1 MSLRLRQ
8 FYEFGPFRVDTADR
22 LLYRAG
28 RIIALPPKAF
38 DLLLALIRRKGQ
50 TVDRG
55 ELIRTAWPAGLDD
68 LAALSFNI
76 YKLRVA
82 LGESANKHHYI
93 VTDPGRGYRFVA
105 EVRELWDDESA
116 VAQTLAVLPF
126 KPLAGNGTDEYLG
139 LGMADALISRLGSV
153 RQVMVRPTS
162 AITKYDRL
170 GPDALAAGRALRVD
184 SVLDGSIRRVG
195 EKVQVAVQLLS
206 VPTESAVWS
215 HKFEA
220 PFIEFLG
227 FEDEISERV
236 VDALSI
242 SVTSEERARL
252 RRRHTENRE
261 AYQEYLRGRFQWN
274 KRSADGVKKG
284 AVHFERAI
292 QLDRSF
298 ALAYAGLAD
307 CYSLYSFYSIQP
319 PRIAFPKARAAASA
333 ALDLDDSLAEAYTSL
348 GYIKLYY
355 EWDWVG
361 AEKEFR
367 RAISLNP
374 NCATARHWYHE
385 FLLSM
390 GWFDE
395 AMAEVK
401 RAYEL
406 DPLSPV
412 INSALVLPLI
422 HSGQY
427 DRAVERLRK
436 VLELDPDFY
445 RSHLFL
451 GAAYT
456 MKREFSKAVAEFQV
470 AVILSE
476 GSVRALAALGYGYAM
491 SGKKLKACKV
501 LEDLMGRAGQEYVPP
516 YAMAM
521 INAGLGE
528 KDEAF
533 RWLEKAYE
541 ARDEWL
547 VRVKI
552 APELAA
558 LRADPRF
565 VDLLRRMGL
574 AP

>member
-28 RIIALPPKAF
+28 KIIALPPRAF
-38 DLLLALIRRKGQ
+38 DLLLVLIRRKGQ
-50 TVDRG
+50 TVERG
-55 ELIRTAWPAGLDD
+55 DLIRTVWPSGLDD

-76 YKLRVA
+76 YKLRIA
-82 LGESANKHHYI
+82 LGETANRHHYI
-93 VTDPGRGYRFVA
+93 TTDPGRGYRFTA
-105 EVRELWDDESA
+105 DVRELWDDDPG
-116 VAQTLAVLPF
+116 VAQSLAVLPF
-126 KPLAGNGTDEYLG
+126 KPLAGGHTDEYLG
-139 LGMADALISRLGSV
+139 LGVADALISRLSNV

-162 AITKYDRL
+162 AVSKYDRL
-170 GPDALAAGRALRVD
+170 GPDPLTAGRILRVE
-184 SVLDGSIRRVG
+184 SVLDGSIRRDG
-195 EKVQVAVQLLS
+195 NKVQVAVQLLN

-215 HKFEA
+215 HRYEG
-220 PFIEFLG
+220 PFVEFLG
-227 FEDEISERV
+227 FEDEISERI

-242 SVTSEERARL
+242 QVSSEELARL
-252 RRRHTENRE
+252 RKRHTESRE
-261 AYQEYLRGRFQWN
+261 AYQEYLRGRYYWN
-274 KRSADGVKKG
+274 KRSADGVRK
-284 AVHFERAI
+284 AAEHFEKAI
-292 QLDRSF
+292 RLDRCY
-298 ALAYAGLAD
+298 AMAYTGLAD
-307 CYSLYSFYSIQP
+307 SYSLYSFYSIEP
-319 PRIAFPKARAAASA
+319 PRSAFPKARAAAA
-333 ALDLDDSLAEAYTSL
+333 TALELDESLAEAYVSL
-348 GYIKLYY
+348 GYVKLYY
-355 EWDWVG
+355 DWDWVG

-395 AMAEVK
+395 AMVEIK

-422 HSGQY
+422 HAGQY

-476 GSVRALAALGYGYAM
+476 GSTRALAALGYAYAV
-491 SGKKLKACKV
+491 SGKKIKAQKLLV
-501 LEDLMGRAGQEYVPP
+501 DLMRRSDQHYVPP

-521 INAGLGE
+521 ISAGLGDR
-528 KDEAF
+528 DEAF
-533 RWLEKAYE
+533 RWLERAYE
-541 ARDEWL
+541 TRDEWL
-547 VRVKI
+547 VRLKV
-552 APELAA
+552 APELAG
-558 LRADPRF
+558 LRSDMRF